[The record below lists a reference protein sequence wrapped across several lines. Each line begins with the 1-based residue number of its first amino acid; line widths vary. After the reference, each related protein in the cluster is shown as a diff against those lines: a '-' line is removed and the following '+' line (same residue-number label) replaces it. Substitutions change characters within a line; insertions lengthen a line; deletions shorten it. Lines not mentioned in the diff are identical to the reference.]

1 MILSWIYG
9 AGAPSQHTG
18 LFHHPRAKNA
28 LHSVLQR
35 TSTHRKMGDRALPG
49 QVGYVHGEGGGGMGE
64 REKGRTLVEAF
75 QICSRMSSSHRI

>member
-1 MILSWIYG
+1 ME
-9 AGAPSQHTG
+9 
-18 LFHHPRAKNA
+18 
-28 LHSVLQR
+28 
-35 TSTHRKMGDRALPG
+35 DRALPG